1 MDELIQDEQLSK
13 WFSTYGLI
21 TAERLLGTY
30 HITLPQNELI
40 SAIKSPFSFYHQLLK
55 IPLKNVL
62 NGIVLQQAGDYHIYA
77 QKLFI
82 DYLLSGESGKSE
94 TSPGAL
100 TRESLE
106 AERQKLVTLGED
118 FHQLQLAQNK
128 LIANAQARLIKIA
141 EDWRKKFE
149 SVLTLINT
157 TLKSNGFEINKST
170 IRSAVNY
177 AIIHCDYVKAAS
189 LGNEL
194 LIVEEFNKI
203 TKLKLSDELKKIIL
217 GNMSDILE
225 ILSHFDSQISSFY
238 QENKVLGEQAK
249 SYRSQFYDTILRVAE
264 LIKLLP
270 EYKIDPQQDAI
281 NKESLYFDKTIGEK

>member
-62 NGIVLQQAGDYHIYA
+62 NGIVLQQAGDYHVYA

-82 DYLLSGESGKSE
+82 DYLLSGESGKDE

-106 AERQKLVTLGED
+106 SERQKLVTLGED
-118 FHQLQLAQNK
+118 FHHLQLEQNK
-128 LIANAQARLIKIA
+128 LIANAQASLIKIA

-189 LGNEL
+189 LGNKL
-194 LIVEEFNKI
+194 LVVEEFNKV
-203 TKLKLSDELKKIIL
+203 TKLKLSDDLKNKIL
-217 GNMSDILE
+217 SNMSDILE
-225 ILSHFDSQISSFY
+225 ILSHFDSQISSFFL
-238 QENKVLGEQAK
+238 ENKVLGEQAK
-249 SYRSQFYDTILRVAE
+249 SYRSQFYDTILRVTE

-270 EYKIDPQQDAI
+270 EYKIDPEQDAI
-281 NKESLYFDKTIGEK
+281 NKESLYFDKTIGEN

>member
-1 MDELIQDEQLSK
+1 MDEIIQDEQLSK

-55 IPLKNVL
+55 MPLKNVL

-94 TSPGAL
+94 SSPGAL

-118 FHQLQLAQNK
+118 FHHLQQEQNK
-128 LIANAQARLIKIA
+128 LIANSQARLIKIA

-149 SVLTLINT
+149 SVLSLINK
-157 TLKSNGFEINKST
+157 TLNSSGFEVNKST
-170 IRSAVNY
+170 IRKAVNY

-189 LGNEL
+189 LGNTL

-203 TKLKLSDELKKIIL
+203 TKLKLSDDLKNKIL
-217 GNMSDILE
+217 SNMSEILE
-225 ILSHFDSQISSFY
+225 ILSHFDSQISSFF

-249 SYRSQFYDTILRVAE
+249 SYRSQFYDTILRVVE

-270 EYKIDPQQDAI
+270 EYKINPEQDAI
-281 NKESLYFDKTIGEK
+281 NKESLYFDKTIGEN